1 LKSYQ
6 VDKADPIL
14 GFVIASLWPVLHC
27 PLAIAP
33 SSFHVSTSGVFAQQE
48 IGITSNL
55 AFSDNLAVIGD
66 LDCFLQ
72 WDQPR
77 MMNTS
82 ESSPP
87 VGAYPPAKENLL

>member
-1 LKSYQ
+1 M
-6 VDKADPIL
+6 
-14 GFVIASLWPVLHC
+14 LHC
-27 PLAIAP
+27 HLAIAP

-48 IGITSNL
+48 ISVTSNL
-55 AFSDNLAVIGD
+55 AFSDNLAIIGD

-72 WDQPR
+72 WDQPW

-82 ESSPP
+82 ESNPP